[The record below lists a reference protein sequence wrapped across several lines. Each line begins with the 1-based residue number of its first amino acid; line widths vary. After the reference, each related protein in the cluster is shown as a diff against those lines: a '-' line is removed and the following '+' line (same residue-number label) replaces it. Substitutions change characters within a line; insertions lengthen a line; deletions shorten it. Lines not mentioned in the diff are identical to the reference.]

1 MLKRVLA
8 LILLTPLLLNG
19 VWATVHL
26 AENDHHS
33 TNVAHFHIG
42 TKFHDDA
49 EHHNEF
55 DKQINENESSEHEH
69 HKHFHIQLSVFL
81 KSDEMSYFENRASEN
96 PLVFHTQLTSVSHAP
111 PVRPP
116 LF

>member
-1 MLKRVLA
+1 MLKRVLV
-8 LILLTPLLLNG
+8 LIILTPLLFNG

-33 TNVAHFHIG
+33 TNVAHLHIN
-42 TKFHDDA
+42 TKSHSDV
-49 EHHNEF
+49 EHHNESV
-55 DKQINENESSEHEH
+55 KQTNENESSEHDH
-69 HKHFHIQLSVFL
+69 HKHFHIQLSVYL
-81 KSDEMSYFENRASEN
+81 KSDDMSHFENRASEN
-96 PLVFHTQLTSVSHAP
+96 PSVFNSQLTSVSHAP